1 MATATFT
8 GELFGLQDSPAIGT
22 YPKGKLAGGNVYCST
37 DVCYASGTD
46 LDAGSTM
53 KVGKLPKGAVV
64 LYSIVYPID
73 TATYGAPDAMTNA
86 VTGSLGISGDTDL
99 FGDVTDMNASATPQV
114 VVPKPDGTTYVIDD
128 NSGASFD
135 VALEADVDV
144 LFTTADAALTAT
156 EGVCVKI
163 FYTM

>member
-8 GELFGLQDSPAIGT
+8 GTIFAKQDSPAIGT
-22 YPKGKLAGGNVYCST
+22 YPDAKLAGGNVYCSI
-37 DVCYASGTD
+37 DEVYASGSD

-99 FGDVTDMNASATPQV
+99 FGAVTDLNASASPQV
-114 VVPKPDGTTYVIDD
+114 VIPKPDGTTYTTRLT
-128 NSGASFD
+128 S
-135 VALEADVDV
+135 ALAADVDV
-144 LFTTADAALTAT
+144 LFTTASQALTAT
-156 EGVCVKI
+156 EGICVAI